1 MVSSDFGFK
10 DSIAL
15 PGAGLP
21 PVGQAEDTRQ
31 KSTASDKP
39 YPYIISP
46 VIDFVFIYGGAFW
59 VMFILHVVLFGFNAG
74 NLANLRFHAG
84 DAIDWGVSQW
94 WLLMAMITPVLIN
107 NTHTWATYMRIYGS
121 AEDRERFKFYGQY
134 LIWLPLVLFT
144 ASLIYPPLQGWI
156 IYVHMGWVF
165 QHYTSQTYGVGL
177 IYCYKRGYVMNDRDK
192 KIYKLLLASISSYVI
207 TKLLCI
213 KENMPG
219 DMWGVPLPFANFPR
233 EFHYLATAFLVAMFA
248 IFFAYTVRNYCRDK
262 KLIPLPVLTMILGVA
277 LLGTIDDYGSLIAW
291 LWAPPFLHGAQYCL
305 ISLSYYLKEKGL
317 PNGLKPSQISKA
329 LLTPPA
335 IKWMAWA
342 IMGGN
347 FIYVVIPHIM
357 ADFGFSFMAI
367 VSVVQG
373 CVNFH
378 HFLTDGAI
386 WKLRDA
392 KTRQILI
399 S

>member
-1 MVSSDFGFK
+1 MVSSAFNDNT
-10 DSIAL
+10 L
-15 PGAGLP
+15 PRPAELKVAQ
-21 PVGQAEDTRQ
+21 PVDA
-31 KSTASDKP
+31 DKP
-39 YPYIISP
+39 YPWVISP
-46 VIDFVFIYGGAFW
+46 VVDFIFVYGGAFW
-59 VMFILHVVLFGFNAG
+59 VFVVCHVFFFGWNGADVN
-74 NLANLRFHAG
+74 NLQFRLNPAV
-84 DAIDWGVSQW
+84 DWSVAQW
-94 WLLMAMITPVLIN
+94 WVLMGLTTPVLIN
-107 NTHTWATYMRIYGS
+107 NTHTWATYMRIYGT
-121 AEDRERFKFYGQY
+121 AEDRERFKFYGRT
-134 LIWLPLVLFT
+134 LIWLPFLLFS

-156 IYVHMGWVF
+156 IYLHMGWVF

-177 IYCYKRGYVMNDRDK
+177 IYCYKRQYFMNNREK
-192 KIYKLLLASISSYVI
+192 QIYKLLLTSIATYVI

-213 KENMPG
+213 REEMPH

-233 EFHYLATAFLVAMFA
+233 PIHYVAEIFLAVMVLVFA
-248 IFFAYTVRNYCRDK
+248 VMVFRKFIKEKKFMPMPTV
-262 KLIPLPVLTMILGVA
+262 TMTVGVG
-277 LLGTIDDYGSLIAW
+277 LLGMMSGYGGIIAW

-317 PNGLKPSQISKA
+317 PNGMSSSQIAKA
-329 LLTPPA
+329 CLTAPA

-347 FIYVVIPHIM
+347 LIYIVIPHIM
-357 ADFGFSFMAI
+357 FEFGWSFMAM
-367 VSVVQG
+367 VSVIQG

-386 WKLRDA
+386 WKLRDS